1 MLLLT
6 FQCKKI
12 IRKQNVQKLIST
24 KLINFSNYQF
34 RVWLT
39 TEMINII
46 NIEMI
51 YSLNE
56 QFVMH

>member
-1 MLLLT
+1 MLLLI
-6 FQCKKI
+6 FQWKKI

-24 KLINFSNYQF
+24 KLINFLNYQF
-34 RVWLT
+34 HVWLT